1 MPDADLQTIINEAFR
16 RLNEAGRRL
25 RTLEERFALIET
37 NISNDKD
44 VIIKNQ
50 TETSA
55 SVSKIFEQLDDLSER
70 IRSVENE
77 IVRINKVLEKT
88 ARKTEVEELR
98 GTISLFSPFS
108 SKFVTEGDVKK
119 IMEKTASSKKEE

>member
-50 TETSA
+50 TETNA
-55 SVSKIFEQLDDLSER
+55 SVSKIFEQLDDLGER

-77 IVRINKVLEKT
+77 MVRINKVLEKT

-119 IMEKTASSKKEE
+119 IMEKAASGEKEE